1 MFSPASTS
9 QEDHRFTIKNKILSV
24 LLGIALV
31 VSFTPLSASL
41 LYADEPKAPSK
52 ELSEKQANGTSL
64 NQNSEQTDD
73 SGLLRTQENNNDT
86 DNADDLAQS
95 VSIVFTN
102 DVHCKIDFND
112 NNRDSLGYAGVAA
125 YRAAAET
132 TYGEEYV
139 TLIDAGDA
147 VQGDVAGTISKGE
160 TITDLMNF
168 VGYDFAVPGNHEYD
182 FGMEQFGWFVDNFEG
197 SYLSCNFT
205 DTDGNLQLAPY
216 ALETYENI
224 NDGDPTDN
232 DDSLTIAYIGI
243 TTPETLTSSNPTVFQ
258 DGSGNYLYDFCND
271 ETGQALYNA
280 VQNVVDKAT
289 EDGADYVIA
298 VGHSG
303 ETGVSDKW
311 TSDAVIKNT
320 EGIDAFIDG
329 HSHETYNKTALNK
342 NNESVQLIQTGTK
355 LTNIGELVITPSEEE
370 GNDITST
377 LSSYEDFAEI
387 DEATAEKVTAINSEL
402 MDIAGQRVGYSEADL
417 ISEDAETYTYVR
429 WQETNLADFITD
441 AYRSTLGTDV
451 AIING
456 GGVRASLDKG
466 DVTLLDLITV
476 QPFSNSVSKVE
487 INGQTLLDALE
498 MGVSEYPEASG
509 GFLQVSG
516 LTYSFDSSIESP
528 VELDAYENFA
538 GIQGERRVHNVEVN
552 GEPIDP
558 DKTYTVA
565 SINYL
570 LFDGGSGMTM
580 FNDNTVNVLAKDVT
594 VDNQAIVDY
603 LETLPNQTI
612 TEKKYGNP
620 EGEGRIVEEAK
631 EPEAG
636 LDPDPETSTEQTPSE
651 VTPDQPETK
660 SEDAPSKLAKT
671 NDTSEIPLATLI
683 VLTTLSA
690 LSLTFSANR
699 CRQKLNK

>member
-9 QEDHRFTIKNKILSV
+9 QEDHRCTIKNKILSV

-52 ELSEKQANGTSL
+52 ELDEKQTNETSL
-64 NQNSEQTDD
+64 NQSNEQTDG
-73 SGLLRTQENNNDT
+73 SGSLQTQSTVTGTDAT
-86 DNADDLAQS
+86 DNLAQS
-95 VSIVFTN
+95 ISIVFTN
-102 DVHCKIDFND
+102 DVHCKIDFD
-112 NNRDSLGYAGVAA
+112 NSDRDSLGYAGVAA
-125 YRAAAET
+125 YKAAAEN

-168 VGYDFAVPGNHEYD
+168 VGYDYAIPGNHEYD
-182 FGMEQFGWFVDNFEG
+182 FGMNQFKWFVDNFEG
-197 SYLSCNFT
+197 NYISCNFT
-205 DTDGNLQLAPY
+205 DADGNLQLAPY

-271 ETGQALYNA
+271 KTGKALYSA
-280 VQNVVDKAT
+280 VQNAVDKAT
-289 EDGADYVIA
+289 DEGADYVIA
-298 VGHSG
+298 VGHLG
-303 ETGVSDKW
+303 ETDVSDKW
-311 TSDAVIKNT
+311 TSVAVIANT

-342 NNESVQLIQTGTK
+342 NNESVPLLQTGTK
-355 LTNIGELVITPSEEE
+355 LTNIGELIITPSAEE
-370 GNDITST
+370 GNDISTT
-377 LSSYEDFAEI
+377 LSSYEEFTDI
-387 DEATAEKVTAINSEL
+387 DETTANKVAEVNAQLMEIAGETVGNSE
-402 MDIAGQRVGYSEADL
+402 ANL

-441 AYRSTLGTDV
+441 AYRSTLDTDV
-451 AIING
+451 AFING

-466 DVTLLDLITV
+466 EVTLLDLISV

-487 INGQTLLDALE
+487 VSGQTLLDALE

-516 LTYSFDSSIESP
+516 LSYSFDSSIESP
-528 VELDAYENFA
+528 VVLDAYENFA
-538 GIQGERRVHNVEVN
+538 GIQGERRVHNVKVN

-612 TEKKYGNP
+612 TEEKYGNP

-631 EPEAG
+631 ESEVSSEPEI
-636 LDPDPETSTEQTPSE
+636 STEQTTAEETSN
-651 VTPDQPETK
+651 QPETK
-660 SEDAPSKLAKT
+660 SEETPSKLAKT
-671 NDTSEIPLATLI
+671 NDTSGIPLTTVI
-683 VLTTLSA
+683 VLATLSA
-690 LSLTFSANR
+690 LSLTLSRNR

>member
-1 MFSPASTS
+1 MFSPAPTS
-9 QEDHRFTIKNKILSV
+9 QEDHRCTIKNKILSV

-31 VSFTPLSASL
+31 VSLTPLSASL

-52 ELSEKQANGTSL
+52 ELDEKQANETLL
-64 NQNSEQTDD
+64 NQNNEQTND
-73 SGLLRTQENNNDT
+73 SGSLRTQEKNNDT
-86 DNADDLAQS
+86 DNTDNLAQS

-102 DVHCKIDFND
+102 DVHCKIDFD
-112 NNRDSLGYAGVAA
+112 DSDRDSLGYAGVAA
-125 YRAAAET
+125 YRDTAEN

-168 VGYDFAVPGNHEYD
+168 VGYDYAIPGNHEYD
-182 FGMEQFGWFVDNFEG
+182 FGMNQFEWFVDNFEG

-205 DTDGNLQLAPY
+205 DANGNLQLASY
-216 ALETYENI
+216 ALETFENI

-258 DGSGNYLYDFCND
+258 DNSGNYLYDFCND
-271 ETGQALYNA
+271 ETGQALYSA
-280 VQNVVDKAT
+280 VQNAVDKAT
-289 EDGADYVIA
+289 NEGADYIIA
-298 VGHSG
+298 VGHLG

-329 HSHETYNKTALNK
+329 HSHETYNKTAFNK
-342 NNESVQLIQTGTK
+342 NNESVPLIQTGTK
-355 LTNIGELVITPSEEE
+355 LTNIGELIITPSAEE
-370 GNDITST
+370 GNDLSAK
-377 LSSYEDFAEI
+377 LSSYEEFTDI
-387 DEATAEKVTAINSEL
+387 DETTASKVAEVNERL
-402 MDIAGQRVGYSEADL
+402 MDIAGETVGYSEANL

-429 WQETNLADFITD
+429 WQETNLANFITD
-441 AYRSTLGTDV
+441 AYCSTLETDV
-451 AIING
+451 AFING

-466 DVTLLDLITV
+466 DVTLLDLISV

-487 INGQTLLDALE
+487 VSGQTLLDALE

-516 LTYSFDSSIESP
+516 LSYSFDSSIESP
-528 VELDAYENFA
+528 VVLDAYENFA
-538 GIQGERRVHNVEVN
+538 GIQGERRVFNVKVN
-552 GEPIDP
+552 GEPLDP

-580 FNDNTVNVLAKDVT
+580 FNDHTVTVLAKDVT

-612 TEKKYGNP
+612 TEEKYGNP
-620 EGEGRIVEEAK
+620 EGEGRITEEAK
-631 EPEAG
+631 
-636 LDPDPETSTEQTPSE
+636 DPEITPEPDTSTEQATIKE
-651 VTPDQPETK
+651 TLNQPESK
-660 SEDAPSKLAKT
+660 SEESKPSKLAKT
-671 NDTSEIPLATLI
+671 NDPSEIALATLI
-683 VLTTLSA
+683 VLAAISA
-690 LSLTFSANR
+690 LSLTLSTNG
-699 CRQKLNK
+699 CRQKTK